1 MVFRRATQDAE
12 IGGTPIPKGS
22 AVMPILASA
31 NRDGSRFERP
41 DELDLDR
48 DARGHLGFGL
58 GVHFCL
64 GSSLARLEARVALE
78 ALVPRLLGLRK
89 LEAQPPRLDSFLVRG
104 PARLGLV
111 SAGRAA

>member
-78 ALVPRLLGLRK
+78 ALVPEL
-89 LEAQPPRLDSFLVRG
+89 PRLKPVGPRNQLIDSFMVRG
-104 PARLGLV
+104 RRHIRLT
-111 SAGRAA
+111 AGSRA